1 MYFWII
7 IPNEIVQG
15 IEQKCLN
22 NAGKFT
28 LEKLL
33 DELIKFAN
41 KDLQKYDPALFQH
54 YFNSEIKYLGVET
67 LKRALNKRP
76 DNGVYINNNRKLL
89 DLLCYYAY
97 NQSWERTLI
106 KLEFDVK
113 KIEVRNSK
121 NLNISHQVR
130 MEINDLVKRKGD
142 YALILIHKAIREIKD
157 DISGINNITIDV
169 SDISDKPNDIIEYK
183 TNTLK
188 SFSALTNALYYYL
201 VENLKPYTYG
211 YEWILKNSQTNEIY
225 RSARMISGSPPGI
238 RIPDLRSLEDLK
250 ITNGIH
256 LIAVNLK
263 TERDR
268 ND

>member
-7 IPNEIVQG
+7 IPDEIVLG

-28 LEKLL
+28 IQKLL
-33 DELIKFAN
+33 DDLITFVNENLK
-41 KDLQKYDPALFQH
+41 KYDAALFQH

-76 DNGVYINNNRKLL
+76 DCGVFENKNRKLL

-97 NQSWERTLI
+97 NQSWERTLDMLDI
-106 KLEFDVK
+106 DVK
-113 KIEVRNSK
+113 KIEVRNRRNIDISK
-121 NLNISHQVR
+121 KVR
-130 MEINDLVKRKGD
+130 FEINNLVKEKGD
-142 YALILIHKAIREIKD
+142 YALILIHKAICEIKD
-157 DISGINNITIDV
+157 DISGINNISIDV
-169 SDISDKPNDIIEYK
+169 SDISGKPNDIIEYK
-183 TNTLK
+183 TNALK

-225 RSARMISGSPPGI
+225 RNVRMISGSPPGI
-238 RIPDLRSLEDLK
+238 RMPDLRSLEDLK

-263 TERDR
+263 TVNGR
-268 ND
+268 NN